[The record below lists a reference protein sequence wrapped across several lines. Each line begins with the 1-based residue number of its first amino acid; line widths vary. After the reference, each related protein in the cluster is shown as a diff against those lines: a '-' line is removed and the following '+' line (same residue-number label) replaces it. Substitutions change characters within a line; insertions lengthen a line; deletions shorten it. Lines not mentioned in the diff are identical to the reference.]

1 MKHLITIL
9 LAIFM
14 LTPTAARGDDAPN
27 RITEVRVHSTVR
39 LKITETDITLGDLAK
54 LDGPQAAQL
63 QALVIT
69 IVDPIQTGQWSTLQL
84 ATVREQLKAA
94 PGINFG
100 AIMMHGSDIQ
110 ITRVADR
117 SKPQP
122 HTQTVDEQPA
132 PTSNTLLR
140 EYIERWVYA
149 RLKVTPQETRIT
161 FNERDHSLLS
171 TPTAGRVVEI
181 RELGRSDLMSLGI
194 VVYEHE
200 RIVLERTIRFEALI
214 ERPVLV
220 TTTQIKRDTPITS
233 DTTRLETRWLPTT
246 EPIADP
252 ANSIGQVTVSTIDPG
267 SVLISSMI
275 EAPILVDRGQ
285 IVSARSLAGSVSVS
299 IKARARQSGRL
310 GEIIELESRDRTQKF
325 NARVAGPGRVVI
337 MHDATDSQPSA
348 SSAMYGSP

>member
-39 LKITETDITLGDLAK
+39 LKIAETEITLGDLAK

-63 QALVIT
+63 QALVIN
-69 IVDPIQTGQWSTLQL
+69 IVDPIQAGQWSTLQL
-84 ATVREQLKAA
+84 ASVREQLKAA

-122 HTQTVDEQPA
+122 HKVDEQPA
-132 PTSNTLLR
+132 PTSNTPLR
-140 EYIERWVYA
+140 EYIERWVHA

-171 TPTAGRVVEI
+171 TPTDGRVVEI

-194 VVYEHE
+194 VVYEQE
-200 RIVLERTIRFEALI
+200 RIILERTLRFEALI

-233 DTTRLETRWLPTT
+233 DTTRLETRWMATT

-252 ANSIGQVTVSTIDPG
+252 ASSIGQVTVSTIDPG
-267 SVLISSMI
+267 TVLISSMI